1 MIQMFINN
9 EEVVSN
15 KEFTI
20 TEEMLATS
28 STILNNCYPK
38 SWEDNQEYTNSFYY
52 PKDYSKCK
60 ILKDNQLIFCGVVKN
75 SGNISLNP
83 RYPHFCSLQILDF
96 KTFLSEGETLDFVIN
111 NKTIQEAIEMVIDAI
126 KDYGFILGNIQI
138 LNANDVIGA
147 YSTLEKTAYDVFQYL
162 ADISGSRWF
171 TRTIDENT
179 IAIDFYDPTL
189 MQHGNNI
196 EYNTQYFENNNIQDI
211 SFNYGSRDYRNKQ
224 VMLSDEVYADID
236 YTQSFNSDGFTRT
249 YTTTNNIGILKK
261 VLYDGVNEVSFATNE
276 EKELGIDADYYYT
289 VGSNTIE
296 QNENRSVPIAGRNIT
311 VVYTPLV
318 KGRQI
323 VYNTD
328 EVNRINSQTGRK
340 GVIARYE
347 NRNDVLSSEELN
359 KVGQSYIRYKGSAE
373 VNLKVVTKDKD
384 LYNIGQIVYFEA
396 PINGLAQD
404 YMIKKK
410 ETKIIATGSDFNI
423 WYTYELSSSF
433 NSERAINYFDNQR
446 NKSTGNILAG
456 EFITRNIDIENTA
469 NIIFRDL
476 TVTEIT
482 ANGDNILDCVLDS
495 PFNN

>member
-396 PINGLAQD
+396 PINDLAQD

>member
-311 VVYTPLV
+311 VIYTPLV

-446 NKSTGNILAG
+446 NKSTGNISAG

-476 TVTEIT
+476 TLTEIT
-482 ANGDNILDCVLDS
+482 VSGDNILDCALDS

>member
-171 TRTIDENT
+171 TRTINENT

>member
-196 EYNTQYFENNNIQDI
+196 KYNTQYFENNNIQDI

-261 VLYDGVNEVSFATNE
+261 VLYDGVNEVSFATNK

-396 PINGLAQD
+396 PINDLTQD

>member
-1 MIQMFINN
+1 M
-9 EEVVSN
+9 
-15 KEFTI
+15 
-20 TEEMLATS
+20 ATS

>member
-38 SWEDNQEYTNSFYY
+38 SWEENQDYINNFYY
-52 PKDYSKCK
+52 PKDYSRCK

-75 SGNISLNP
+75 SGTISLNP
-83 RYPHFCSLQILDF
+83 RYPHYCSLQILDF

-111 NKTIQEAIEMVIDAI
+111 EKTIQEAIEMVIDTI
-126 KDYGFILGNIQI
+126 KDYGFVLGNIQI
-138 LNANDVIGA
+138 ANADDVIGA

-162 ADISGSRWF
+162 ADISSSRWF

-179 IAIDFYDPTL
+179 VAIDFYDPTL
-189 MQHGNNI
+189 MQRGDNI

-249 YTTTNNIGILKK
+249 YTTTNNIGVLKK
-261 VLYDGVNEVSFATNE
+261 VLYDGINEVSFATNE

-296 QNENRSVPIAGRNIT
+296 QNENRSVPIAGRQIT
-311 VVYTPLV
+311 VIYTPLV

-323 VYNTD
+323 IYNTD

-347 NRNDVLSSEELN
+347 NRNDILSSDELN

-373 VNLKVVTKDKD
+373 VNLKVITKDKD

-396 PINGLAQD
+396 PINDLAQD

-446 NKSTGNILAG
+446 NKSTGNISAG

-482 ANGDNILDCVLDS
+482 ASGDNILDCALDS

>member
-138 LNANDVIGA
+138 LNPNDVIGA

-482 ANGDNILDCVLDS
+482 ANGDNILDCALDS

>member
-373 VNLKVVTKDKD
+373 INLKVVTKDKD

>member
-189 MQHGNNI
+189 MKHGNNI

-236 YTQSFNSDGFTRT
+236 YTQSFNSNGFTRT

-373 VNLKVVTKDKD
+373 VNLKVITKDKD

-446 NKSTGNILAG
+446 NKSTGNISAG

-482 ANGDNILDCVLDS
+482 VSGNNILDCALDS

>member
-311 VVYTPLV
+311 VIYTPLV

-384 LYNIGQIVYFEA
+384 LYNIGKIVYFEA

-404 YMIKKK
+404 YMVKKK

-446 NKSTGNILAG
+446 NKSTGNISAG

-482 ANGDNILDCVLDS
+482 VSGDNILDCALDS

>member
-196 EYNTQYFENNNIQDI
+196 KYNTQYFENNNIQDI

-261 VLYDGVNEVSFATNE
+261 VLYDGVNEVSFATNK

-347 NRNDVLSSEELN
+347 NRKDVLSSEELN

-396 PINGLAQD
+396 PINDLTQD

>member
-1 MIQMFINN
+1 MIQMFIND

-38 SWEDNQEYTNSFYY
+38 SWEDNQDYTNSFYY

-75 SGNISLNP
+75 SGTISLNP
-83 RYPHFCSLQILDF
+83 RYPHYCSLQILDF

-138 LNANDVIGA
+138 SNADDVIGA

-179 IAIDFYDPTL
+179 IAIDFYNPTL
-189 MQHGNNI
+189 MQRGDNI

-236 YTQSFNSDGFTRT
+236 YTQIFSSDGFTRT
-249 YTTTNNIGILKK
+249 YTTNNNIGILKK

-296 QNENRSVPIAGRNIT
+296 QNENRSVPIAGRQIT
-311 VVYTPLV
+311 VIYTPLV

-323 VYNTD
+323 IYNTD

-373 VNLKVVTKDKD
+373 VNLKVITKDKD

-404 YMIKKK
+404 YMVKKK

-446 NKSTGNILAG
+446 NKSTGNISAG

-482 ANGDNILDCVLDS
+482 VSGDNILDCALDS

>member
-224 VMLSDEVYADID
+224 VMLSDEVSADID

-289 VGSNTIE
+289 VGSNTIQ

-373 VNLKVVTKDKD
+373 VNLKVITKDKD

-446 NKSTGNILAG
+446 NKSTGNISAG

-482 ANGDNILDCVLDS
+482 VSGDNILDCALDS

>member
-15 KEFTI
+15 KEFVI

-38 SWEDNQEYTNSFYY
+38 SWEENQNYTNNFYY

-83 RYPHFCSLQILDF
+83 RYPHYCSLQILDF
-96 KTFLSEGETLDFVIN
+96 KTFLSEGETLDFVIS
-111 NKTIQEAIEMVIDAI
+111 NKTIYQAIEMVTDTI
-126 KDYGFILGNIQI
+126 KDYGFVLGNIQI
-138 LNANDVIGA
+138 NGADDVIGT
-147 YSTLEKTAYDVFQYL
+147 YSTLDKTAYDVFQYI
-162 ADISGSRWF
+162 ADISGSKWF
-171 TRTIDENT
+171 TRVIDENT
-179 IAIDFYDPTL
+179 VAIDFYDPQL
-189 MQHGNNI
+189 MERAETIQYTQKYFEDNNI
-196 EYNTQYFENNNIQDI
+196 LDL

-224 VMLSDEVYADID
+224 IMLSDEVYADID
-236 YTQSFNSDGFTRT
+236 YTQNFYSNGYSRS
-249 YTTTNNIGILKK
+249 YTTSNNIGALKK
-261 VLYDGVNEVSFATNE
+261 VLYDGVNEVSFATTE
-276 EKELGIDADYYYT
+276 EKELGIYADYYYT

-296 QNENRSVPIAGRNIT
+296 QNENDGIPVAGRKIT
-311 VVYTPLV
+311 VVYIPLV
-318 KGRQI
+318 KGRQV
-323 VYNTD
+323 VYNSE
-328 EVNRINSQTGRK
+328 EVNRVNEQTGRK

-359 KVGQSYIRYKGSAE
+359 KIGQTYIKYKGSAE
-373 VNLKVVTKDKD
+373 VNLKVITKDLD

-396 PINGLAQD
+396 PINDLSQD
-404 YMIKKK
+404 YMVKKK
-410 ETKIIATGSDFNI
+410 EIKIIATGSDFNI

-446 NKSTGNILAG
+446 NKSTGNISAG
-456 EFITRNIDIENTA
+456 EFISRNIDIENTA
-469 NIIFRDL
+469 NIIFKDL
-476 TVTEIT
+476 SIEKLDAV
-482 ANGDNILDCVLDS
+482 GDNILDCALDS

>member
-138 LNANDVIGA
+138 LNANDIIGA

-482 ANGDNILDCVLDS
+482 ANGDNILDCALDS

>member
-38 SWEDNQEYTNSFYY
+38 SWEDNQDYTNNFYY

-75 SGNISLNP
+75 SGTISLNP
-83 RYPHFCSLQILDF
+83 RYPHYCSLQILDF

-111 NKTIQEAIEMVIDAI
+111 EKTIQEAIEMVIDAI
-126 KDYGFILGNIQI
+126 KDYGFILGNIK
-138 LNANDVIGA
+138 LANADDVIGA

-189 MQHGNNI
+189 MQRGDNI

-249 YTTTNNIGILKK
+249 YTTTNNIGVLKK
-261 VLYDGVNEVSFATNE
+261 ILYDGINEVSFATNE

-296 QNENRSVPIAGRNIT
+296 QNENRAVPIAGRNIT

-347 NRNDVLSSEELN
+347 NRNDVLSSDELN

-373 VNLKVVTKDKD
+373 VNLKVITKDKD

-396 PINGLAQD
+396 PINDLAQD

-446 NKSTGNILAG
+446 NKSTGNISAG

-482 ANGDNILDCVLDS
+482 ASGDNILDCTLDS